1 MKQTPKTLYVADRR
15 AWRAWLEENYARETE
30 VWLVYYKKHTNR
42 PRIPYDD
49 AVEEALCFGWIDST
63 VRRLDEER
71 FLQRFTPRKDTS
83 NWSESNRR
91 RLRKLVAEGRMT
103 EAGLS
108 KIAEGVLD
116 APPAPKPPKRELE
129 VPAFITDAL
138 AKKRKALENF
148 NGLAPSYR
156 REFVA
161 WITDAKREETRE
173 KRLKESVRLLSE
185 GKRLGMK

>member
-138 AKKRKALENF
+138 AKKRKALDNF

>member
-1 MKQTPKTLYVADRR
+1 MAKTLYVADRE
-15 AWRAWLEENYARETE
+15 AWRAWLEENHARETE

-71 FLQRFTPRKDTS
+71 FLQRFTPRKDAS

-91 RLRKLVAEGRMT
+91 RLRKLIAEGRMT

-108 KIAEGVLD
+108 KVAEGVLD

-161 WITDAKREETRE
+161 WVTDAKREETRE
-173 KRLKESVRLLSE
+173 RRLKESVRLLSE